1 MKFNFLQRL
10 LSIFR
15 SQPGPEFIAQ
25 QLRRPSGRFAQKIG
39 QKMNQVNKPLYD
51 LTNEV
56 MELRKNDHLL
66 EIGFGNGKFF
76 SDLFSKEKEKELK
89 VSAVDFSKEMVAEAK
104 ERNRDLVSSGRL
116 NIKLGSSKSL
126 PFPDASFDKVFCNM
140 VIYFWD
146 HPEVHL
152 KEVHRVLKPGG
163 KFYTGMRTPES
174 MQFFPFV
181 EHGFNLY
188 EVDEWE
194 NILLRNGFS
203 LLGGASK
210 KDPELDV
217 DGRPV
222 CLESCCLVAKKN
234 DEPII

>member
-1 MKFNFLQRL
+1 MNLNILQKIR
-10 LSIFR
+10 SFFR

-25 QLRRPSGRFAQKIG
+25 QLRRPSGRFAQTIG

-51 LTNEV
+51 LTVEA
-56 MELRKNDHLL
+56 MELRENDHLL

-76 SDLFSKEKEKELK
+76 SDLLSRGKGLK

-116 NIKLGSSKSL
+116 NIKLGSSESL
-126 PFPDASFDKVFCNM
+126 PFPDATFDKVFCNM

-146 HPEVHL
+146 HPEAHL

-174 MQFFPFV
+174 MRYFPFV

-188 EVDEWE
+188 ETDEWE
-194 NILLRNGFS
+194 NVLLRNGFS
-203 LLGGASK
+203 LLAGVVK
-210 KDPELDV
+210 KDPEIEV

-222 CLESCCLVAKKN
+222 CLESCCLVGKKN
-234 DEPII
+234 DKPII